1 MNSIQLVSFGMF
13 TKMLKGKIH
22 RATVTGSHIDYPGSI
37 GIDSKL
43 LGAAAIL
50 PYEAVTVLDVTNGSR
65 LETYAVP
72 EEAGSGKITILGAA
86 AHLIK
91 KNDIIII
98 MSFGY
103 FTDAETR
110 DLKPRIV
117 IADRENGIKEVL

>member
-1 MNSIQLVSFGMF
+1 ML

-22 RATVTGSHIDYPGSI
+22 RAVVTASFMDYPGSI
-37 GIDSKL
+37 GIDSRL
-43 LGAAAIL
+43 LAAAGIL
-50 PYEAVTVLDVTNGSR
+50 PYEAVKVLDVTNGNR

-91 KNDIIII
+91 KSDIIII

-103 FTDAETR
+103 FTDDEAKN
-110 DLKPRIV
+110 LKPKIV
-117 IADRENGIKEVL
+117 IADEKNGIREVL